1 MNTSFLIKKKPAV
14 KETPVKPRSAAVYSV
29 LISLSLAHLLNDSMQ
44 SLVPSIYPLIKRDY
58 HLDFVHIGLI
68 TLTFQSVA
76 SLMQPLVGNF
86 TDKRPQPFS
95 LALGMC
101 FTLCGV
107 VSLSLAKSFEAV
119 LFSVGMIGMG
129 SAVFHPESS
138 RMASLASGG
147 KRGLAQSVFQ
157 VGGNTGAAMGPL
169 LAAAIVVP
177 FGLSHII
184 WFALLALTGIF
195 ILWKIGRWYKVKLFL
210 KEKKKA
216 TGIKIEGPVSHRKT
230 VISIIILLALIFSKY
245 FYLASMNNYY
255 TFFLIDK
262 FHVSVQGSQV
272 HLFLFLL
279 AVASGVMI
287 GGPLGDRFGRKY
299 VIWFSILGVA
309 PFTLMLPYANLFWT
323 SVLSFIIGTVLSS
336 AFPAI
341 IVYAQEL
348 LPGKLGMISGL
359 FYGLAFGM
367 GGIGS
372 AVLGVLADKT
382 SIYFVF
388 QVCAFLPLIGLLA
401 GFLPRIEKR
410 KVKEAV
416 S

>member
-1 MNTSFLIKKKPAV
+1 MNTSFLIKKKPAI

-107 VSLSLAKSFEAV
+107 VSLSLAKSFEGV

-184 WFALLALTGIF
+184 WFALLALAGIF
-195 ILWKIGRWYKVKLFL
+195 ILWKIGRWYKANLFL

-245 FYLASMNNYY
+245 FYLASINNYY

-299 VIWFSILGVA
+299 VIWFSILGVT

-401 GFLPRIEKR
+401 GLLPRIEKR

>member
-1 MNTSFLIKKKPAV
+1 MNTSFLIKKKPAI
-14 KETPVKPRSAAVYSV
+14 KETPVKPRSAAFYSV
-29 LISLSLAHLLNDSMQ
+29 LISLSFAHLLNDSMQ
-44 SLVPSIYPLIKRDY
+44 SLLPSIYPLIKQNY

-76 SLMQPLVGNF
+76 SLMQPIVGNF

-95 LALGMC
+95 LAVGMC

-107 VSLSLAKSFEAV
+107 VSLSLAKSFEAI
-119 LFSVGMIGMG
+119 LFSVGLIGMG

-147 KRGLAQSVFQ
+147 KRGFAQSVFQ
-157 VGGNTGAAMGPL
+157 VGGNTGAAIGPL

-184 WFALLALTGIF
+184 WFALLALLGIF
-195 ILWKIGRWYKVKLFL
+195 ILWRIGKWYKVKLYL
-210 KEKKKA
+210 REKKKA
-216 TGIKIEGPVSHRKT
+216 TGLKTEGPVSHKKT
-230 VISIIILLALIFSKY
+230 VISIAILLALIFSKY
-245 FYLASMNNYY
+245 FYLASMNSYY
-255 TFFLIDK
+255 TFFLINK

-309 PFTLMLPYANLFWT
+309 PFTLILPYANLFWT

-410 KVKEAV
+410 KVKEV
-416 S
+416 VT